1 MASEDAHEVEV
12 RKMKRLRIIWGMA
25 ALVATMLSGCSLRN
39 ARYQAPLA
47 PALSDAKNW
56 NTGLAAGEVPK
67 PVDDVALSHWWS
79 VFEDP
84 ELTSLE
90 ERALKANLDLR
101 KADAEIQQARA
112 NRDYNAA
119 NLFPSVTGSFSSTG
133 THTGSAVGGL
143 TSGSSFGASS
153 LGGIAPWSSANS
165 AKIQASWE
173 PDFFGGLHKN
183 VASYEAST
191 QAQQENLRNV
201 MLTLTADVAQDY
213 IDVRSYQEQLKVTK
227 QNLVEYRQTYDMT
240 VVKRDSGL
248 ATDLDAQQALETV
261 ESTEATIPSLD
272 SSLQQTYNAISVLL
286 AEKPGSIDAELAE
299 VKPIPVIPPEVAVG
313 IPADLMRR
321 RPDIRQAERTF
332 AAQWNQVGVA
342 KANLYP
348 TFTLSGTFLFSATNL
363 LNVFDAKNLESSIAG
378 SVQQTLINRRAL
390 KAQVRVQS
398 AVLDQDEVAYESA
411 VLGAIQDVENAL
423 KSFSAEQERR
433 KSLAGAADAAE
444 NAAEMSR
451 LLYAGGLKDFLTVL
465 DSERTVLSA
474 QNSLVQSDANVATDL
489 VQLYKVMGGGWR

>member
-1 MASEDAHEVEV
+1 MIGCSIDSEVKLLEV
-12 RKMKRLRIIWGMA
+12 RQMRRIGIIWCMA
-25 ALVATMLSGCSLRN
+25 GVAAVMLSGCSLRN

-67 PVDDVALSHWWS
+67 PADDVALSHWWS
-79 VFEDP
+79 VFGDP

-112 NRDYNAA
+112 NRDYYSA
-119 NLFPSVTGSFSSTG
+119 NLFPSVTGTFSGTG
-133 THTGSAVGGL
+133 THTGSGGL
-143 TSGSSFGASS
+143 SIGGVSLPGISTGPASYTAE
-153 LGGIAPWSSANS
+153 IE
-165 AKIQASWE
+165 ASWE
-173 PDFFGGLHKN
+173 PDFFGGLRKN
-183 VASYEAST
+183 VASYEATT
-191 QAQQENLRNV
+191 QAQRENLRNV
-201 MLTLTADVAQDY
+201 MITLTADVAQDY
-213 IDVRSYQEQLKVTK
+213 LNVRSYQQQLKVTR
-227 QNLVEYRQTYDMT
+227 QNLVKYRQTYDMT
-240 VVKRDSGL
+240 VAKRNSGL

-261 ESTEATIPSLD
+261 ESTEATIPTLD
-272 SSLQQTYNAISVLL
+272 TSLQQAYNAISVLL
-286 AEKPGSIDAELAE
+286 AEKPGSVDAELAE
-299 VKPIPVIPPEVAVG
+299 AKPIPVVPPEVAVG
-313 IPADLMRR
+313 IPTDLIRR
-321 RPDIRQAERTF
+321 RPDIRQAERTY

-348 TFTLSGTFLFSATNL
+348 TFTLTGTFMFTASKL
-363 LNVFDAKNLESSIAG
+363 LDVFDPSNLESSIAG
-378 SVQQTLINRRAL
+378 SVSQTLINRRAL
-390 KAQVRVQS
+390 KAQVRMQN
-398 AVLDQDEVAYESA
+398 AVLDQDEIAYEST

-451 LLYAGGLKDFLTVL
+451 QLYAGGLKDFLTVL
-465 DSERTVLSA
+465 VSERTELSA

>member
-1 MASEDAHEVEV
+1 MVAVS
-12 RKMKRLRIIWGMA
+12 A
-25 ALVATMLSGCSLRN
+25 AMLSGCSLRN
-39 ARYQAPLA
+39 ARYQPPLA

-67 PVDDVALSHWWS
+67 PTDDAALSHWWS
-79 VFEDP
+79 VFGDP

-101 KADAEIQQARA
+101 KAVAEIQQARA
-112 NRDYNAA
+112 TRDYNAA
-119 NLFPSVTGSFSSTG
+119 NLFPSVSGSFSSTG
-133 THTGSAVGGL
+133 THTGSAVSGL
-143 TSGSSFGASS
+143 SSGSSFGGSS
-153 LGGIAPWSSANS
+153 HSGIAPWSPTHSAE
-165 AKIQASWE
+165 IEASWE

-183 VASYEAST
+183 VASYEATT

-201 MLTLTADVAQDY
+201 MITLTADVAQDY
-213 IDVRSYQEQLKVTK
+213 IAVRSYQEQLRVTG

-240 VVKRDSGL
+240 MVKRDSGL

-261 ESTEATIPSLD
+261 ESTEATIPSLE
-272 SSLQQTYNAISVLL
+272 SSLRQSYNAISVLL
-286 AEKPGSIDAELAE
+286 AEKPGFVDAELAE

-313 IPADLMRR
+313 IPADLIRR
-321 RPDIRQAERTF
+321 RPDIRQAERTY

-342 KANLYP
+342 RANLYP
-348 TFTLSGTFLFSATNL
+348 SFTLSGTFLFSATNL

-378 SVQQTLINRRAL
+378 AVQQTIINRRAL
-390 KAQVRVQS
+390 KAQVRLQN
-398 AVLDQDEVAYESA
+398 AVLDQDEVAYEST

-433 KSLAGAADAAE
+433 KSLAGAADSAE

-451 LLYAGGLKDFLTVL
+451 QLYAGGLKDFLTVL
-465 DSERTVLSA
+465 DSERTVLTA

>member
-1 MASEDAHEVEV
+1 VIGCSIDSEVKLLEV
-12 RKMKRLRIIWGMA
+12 RQMRRIGIIWCMA
-25 ALVATMLSGCSLRN
+25 GVAAVMLSGCSLKN

-67 PVDDVALSHWWS
+67 PADDVALSHWWS
-79 VFEDP
+79 VFGDP

-112 NRDYNAA
+112 NRDYYAA
-119 NLFPSVTGSFSSTG
+119 NLFPSVTGTFSGTG
-133 THTGSAVGGL
+133 THIGSGGL
-143 TSGSSFGASS
+143 SIGGVSLPGISTGPASYTAE
-153 LGGIAPWSSANS
+153 IE
-165 AKIQASWE
+165 ASWE
-173 PDFFGGLHKN
+173 PDFFGGLRKN
-183 VASYEAST
+183 VASYEATT
-191 QAQQENLRNV
+191 QAQRENLRNV
-201 MLTLTADVAQDY
+201 MITLTADVAQDY
-213 IDVRSYQEQLKVTK
+213 LNVRSYQQQLKVTR
-227 QNLVEYRQTYDMT
+227 QNLVKYRQTYDMT
-240 VVKRDSGL
+240 VAKRNSGL

-261 ESTEATIPSLD
+261 ESTEATIPTLD
-272 SSLQQTYNAISVLL
+272 TSLQQAYNAISVLL
-286 AEKPGSIDAELAE
+286 AEKPGSVDAELAE
-299 VKPIPVIPPEVAVG
+299 AKPIPVVPPEVAVG
-313 IPADLMRR
+313 IPTDLIRR
-321 RPDIRQAERTF
+321 RPDIRQAERTY

-348 TFTLSGTFLFSATNL
+348 TFTLTGTFMFTASKL
-363 LNVFDAKNLESSIAG
+363 LDVFDPSNLESSIAG
-378 SVQQTLINRRAL
+378 SVSQTLINRRAL
-390 KAQVRVQS
+390 KAQVRMQN
-398 AVLDQDEVAYESA
+398 AVLDQDEIAYEST

-451 LLYAGGLKDFLTVL
+451 QLYAGGLKDFLTVL
-465 DSERTVLSA
+465 VSERTELSA